1 MLAVPVALHELYGVT
16 VMVSLPEPKVTVTC
30 VVLLPEVME
39 EPVPVVLQM
48 YLVALVTSG
57 MEKTPPVSL
66 AQNSV

>member
-30 VVLLPEVME
+30 VVLFPEVME
-39 EPVPVVLQM
+39 EPAPVVLQI
-48 YLVALVTSG
+48 YLVAWVTSG
-57 MEKTPPVSL
+57 IEYIAPVSL